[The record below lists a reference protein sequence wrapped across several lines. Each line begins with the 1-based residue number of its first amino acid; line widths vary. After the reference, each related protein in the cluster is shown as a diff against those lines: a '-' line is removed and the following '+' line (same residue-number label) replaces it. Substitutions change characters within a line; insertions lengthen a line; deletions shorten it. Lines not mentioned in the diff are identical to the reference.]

1 MEDFDIE
8 FDDDVLAFDR
18 RTIDVDGRMHVP
30 DCNISKSNVCVYLGR
45 EIPDYAR
52 LGLDA
57 NGEYKLYRDSA
68 ALAAAARTFENLPLM
83 MTHVEVSAA
92 NPQKMLTVGTVSNVR
107 WKSPYL
113 VADLAVWDSEAI
125 RAVQNES
132 QRELSCG
139 YRYTPVIEPG
149 KINGEAFDGRMVDI
163 LGNHVALVATGRA
176 GSDVVVR
183 DEALG
188 MSMLA
193 AFGPNWNRLNR

>member
-1 MEDFDIE
+1 MEDIDIE
-8 FDDDVLAFDR
+8 FEDDVLALDR

-30 DCNISKSNVCVYLGR
+30 GCNISKANVCIYLGR
-45 EIPDYAR
+45 EIPDYVR

-57 NGEYKLYRDSA
+57 NGEYRLYRDPA
-68 ALAAAARTFENLPLM
+68 ALAAAASTFENLPLM
-83 MTHVEVSAA
+83 MQHVEVNAA

-107 WKSPYL
+107 WKAPYL

-132 QRELSCG
+132 QRQLSCG
-139 YRYTPVIEPG
+139 YRYTPVMEAG
-149 KINGEAFDGRMVDI
+149 KINGEHFDGRMTEI
-163 LGNHVALVATGRA
+163 FGNHVALVATGRA

-188 MSMLA
+188 VPMA
-193 AFGPNWNRLNR
+193 VAFKHWNRLNR